1 MASTVVAVI
10 GAGGVAGAHLRA
22 LAQCPDVQVAGVSD
36 VSPERLAHV
45 AREFG
50 ITRGFKDYRELLA
63 LPEVEAVHICLP
75 NWLHAPVA
83 IEALQ
88 AGKHVLCEKPPA
100 LTAADAQRMVD
111 AARQSG
117 RKLMI
122 CFNYRYRHDTRFV
135 KRLIDAGDLGDIYYV
150 KASWLRC
157 SGIPGRKGGWFTR
170 KALSGGGP
178 LIDLGVHLL
187 DLTLWLLG
195 HPRPLTVTAS
205 TYAAF
210 GPRGRHYWGGTTE
223 PVTDPYEV
231 EDLASA
237 FIRLD
242 SGATLL
248 LETSW
253 AMHTSAGRDE
263 YFLHVYGTEGG
274 VELDVRNYT
283 TTDTVRVYRDLAGVP
298 VDSAPH
304 ALQAGNGHAAA
315 INHFLWSIR
324 EDRPPESTGEQGVA
338 LMQLIEA
345 IYGSADQRRE
355 LTLPQEPTP

>member
-1 MASTVVAVI
+1 MASMQVGVI
-10 GAGGVAGAHLRA
+10 GAGNVALGHLRA
-22 LAQCPDVQVAGVSD
+22 LAQCPDVEIAGVSD
-36 VSPERLAHV
+36 VSSERLALA

-50 ITRGFKDYRELLA
+50 INRGYSDYHELLA
-63 LPEVEAVHICLP
+63 LPEVQAVSVCVP
-75 NWLHAPVA
+75 NWLHAAVTV
-83 IEALQ
+83 EALQ

-100 LTAADAQRMVD
+100 LNAVDAQRMVD
-111 AARQSG
+111 ARAQSG

-122 CFNYRYRHDTRFV
+122 CFNYRYRNDTRFV
-135 KRLIDAGDLGDIYYV
+135 KRLIDAGDLGQIYYV

-157 SGIPGRKGGWFTR
+157 AGIPGRQGGWFTR

-195 HPRPLTVTAS
+195 YPRPLSVTAS

-210 GPRGRHYWGGTTE
+210 GPRGLHYAASGTA
-223 PVTDPYEV
+223 PNGDPFEV

-242 SGATLL
+242 SGATVL

-253 AMHTSAGRDE
+253 ALHTASGRDE
-263 YFLHVYGTEGG
+263 YFLHLYGTEGG

-283 TTDTVRVYRDLAGVP
+283 PTDTVRVYRDLGGVP
-298 VDSAPH
+298 VDSAPR
-304 ALQAGNGHAAA
+304 ALQAGNGHAMA

-324 EDRPPESTGEQGVA
+324 EDRPPECTGEQGVA

-345 IYGSADQRRE
+345 IYRSAELKRE
-355 LTLPQEPTP
+355 IVL